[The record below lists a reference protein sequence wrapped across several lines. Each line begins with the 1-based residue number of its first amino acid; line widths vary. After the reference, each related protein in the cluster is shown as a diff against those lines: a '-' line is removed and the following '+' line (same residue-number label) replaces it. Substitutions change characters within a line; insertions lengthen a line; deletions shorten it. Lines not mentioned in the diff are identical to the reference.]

1 MKALLDTHILIWW
14 LSDLKKLN
22 RSQRRILSAAKTN
35 APLYVSDITLLE
47 IATLVRNGRYRID
60 RPVEEWLAGAT
71 ALPLVERVPISP
83 KIAAEV
89 AHLPSSFHGDP
100 ADQVIVATARVIGA
114 TLLTA
119 DSKIIDA
126 GVVRTM

>member
-22 RSQRRILSAAKTN
+22 RAQKRVLSAAKAH

-89 AHLPSSFHGDP
+89 AHLPSNFHGDP